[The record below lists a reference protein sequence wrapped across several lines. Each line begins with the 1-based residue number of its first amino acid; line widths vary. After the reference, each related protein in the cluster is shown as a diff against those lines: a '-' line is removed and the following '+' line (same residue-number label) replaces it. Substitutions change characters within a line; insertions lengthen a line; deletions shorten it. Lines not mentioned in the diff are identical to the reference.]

1 MQGTQKNAL
10 ISVSDKRGL
19 GPFANALHGLGYM
32 IISTGNTAVYLRDEQ
47 IPCQEVAEFT
57 GVEEIFA
64 GRVKTL
70 HLRLCAGVLFEPTSS
85 QQQREATRHDI
96 VPISVVV
103 INFYPLS
110 SSVDNIDIGG
120 PTLLRAAA
128 KNYRHVV
135 AVCDPADY
143 QQVIS
148 NLQDNGIDEHQRRRL
163 AERAFRYSANY
174 EQQICQRTFAADEH
188 QLTVPLRQ
196 LRKLRYG
203 ENPNQQ
209 ASIYVATDKP
219 TSGFANIEQLQG
231 TELSYNN
238 LLDLDAGTRLVQEFN
253 DPAVAIIKHNNPCGV
268 TSSGNDLSQL
278 FAKALAGD
286 RRSAFGGVIVTN
298 RLCTA
303 ELAEIIGKS
312 FYEVLLAVGVED
324 SARQILINNKRLRV
338 VVAPWLNDHRQQHEL
353 RTVTGAYLYQ
363 QCPAEITDS
372 SWRITNQQSP
382 LSPEQNA
389 DLLFAARVVAHLRSN
404 AIVIAKDR
412 QLLACCG
419 GQTSRIDAVQG
430 AVRKGVASGH
440 HLRGSV
446 LASDGFFPFN
456 DWLAP
461 VAEQGIVA
469 VIQPGG
475 SIRDQESIDACH
487 EHGITM
493 VFSGQRSFRH

>member
-1 MQGTQKNAL
+1 MQGRQAL
-10 ISVSDKRGL
+10 ISVSDKRNL
-19 GPFANALHGLGYM
+19 QPFAQGLLELGYT
-32 IISTGNTAVYLRDEQ
+32 IISTGKTAAHLRDQQ

-70 HLRLCAGVLFEPTSS
+70 HLRLCAGVLFEPTSN
-85 QQQREATRHDI
+85 QQRQEATRHDI

-110 SSVDNIDIGG
+110 TSVDSIDIGG

-128 KNYRHVV
+128 KNYRHVT
-135 AVCDPADY
+135 AICDPDDY

-148 NLQDNGIDEHQRRRL
+148 KLQDNSMNEVDRRQL
-163 AERAFRYSANY
+163 AEKVFRYSANY
-174 EQQICQRTFAADEH
+174 EQQICQQMLTTDEH
-188 QLTVPLRQ
+188 QLTLPLRR

-209 ASIYVATDKP
+209 AGLYVANDKP
-219 TSGFANIEQLQG
+219 SSGFADLKQLQG

-238 LLDLDAGTRLVQEFN
+238 LLDLEAGTRLVQEFDN
-253 DPAVAIIKHNNPCGV
+253 PAVAIIKHNNPCGV
-268 TSSGNDLSQL
+268 ASGDNLSRL
-278 FAKALAGD
+278 FEKALASD
-286 RRSAFGGVIVTN
+286 SRSAFGGVIVTN
-298 RLCTA
+298 RVCTA
-303 ELAEIIGKS
+303 ELAEAIGKN
-312 FYEVLLAVGVED
+312 FYEVLLAVAVEE
-324 SARQILINNKRLRV
+324 SAQPILLNKKRLRV
-338 VVAPWLNDHRQQHEL
+338 VVAPWLNDSHQQDEL
-353 RTVTGAYLYQ
+353 RSVTGAYLYQ
-363 QCPAEITDS
+363 QCPTKITDTG
-372 SWRITNQQSP
+372 WQMANQQSP
-382 LSPEQNA
+382 LSPEQKA
-389 DLLFAARVVAHLRSN
+389 DLLFAARVVAHVRSN

-430 AVRKGVASGH
+430 AINKGVANGH
-440 HLRGSV
+440 RLNGSV

-461 VAEQGIVA
+461 VAKQGIVA

-475 SIRDQESIDACH
+475 SIRDQESLDACD
-487 EHGITM
+487 EHGVAM

>member
-1 MQGTQKNAL
+1 MQGRQAL
-10 ISVSDKRGL
+10 ISVSDKRNL
-19 GPFANALHGLGYM
+19 QPFAQGLLELGYT
-32 IISTGNTAVYLRDEQ
+32 IISTGKTAAHLRDQQ

-70 HLRLCAGVLFEPTSS
+70 HLRLCAGVLFEPTSN
-85 QQQREATRHDI
+85 QQRQEATRHDI

-110 SSVDNIDIGG
+110 TSVDSIDIGG

-128 KNYRHVV
+128 KNYRHVT
-135 AVCDPADY
+135 AICDPDDY

-148 NLQDNGIDEHQRRRL
+148 KLQDNSMNEVDRRQL
-163 AERAFRYSANY
+163 AEKVFRYSANY
-174 EQQICQRTFAADEH
+174 EQQICQQMLTTDEH
-188 QLTVPLRQ
+188 QLTLPLRR

-209 ASIYVATDKP
+209 AGLYVANDKP
-219 TSGFANIEQLQG
+219 SSGFADLKQLQG

-238 LLDLDAGTRLVQEFN
+238 LLDLEAGTRLVQEFDN
-253 DPAVAIIKHNNPCGV
+253 PAVAIIKHNNPCGV
-268 TSSGNDLSQL
+268 ASGDNLSRL
-278 FAKALAGD
+278 FEKALASD
-286 RRSAFGGVIVTN
+286 SRSAFGGVIVTN
-298 RLCTA
+298 RVCTA
-303 ELAEIIGKS
+303 ELAEAIGKN
-312 FYEVLLAVGVED
+312 FYEVLLAVAVEE
-324 SARQILINNKRLRV
+324 SAQPILLNKKRLRV
-338 VVAPWLNDHRQQHEL
+338 VVAPWLNDSHQQDEL
-353 RTVTGAYLYQ
+353 RSVTGAYLYQ
-363 QCPAEITDS
+363 QCPTKITDAG
-372 SWRITNQQSP
+372 WQMANQQSP
-382 LSPEQNA
+382 LLAEQKA
-389 DLLFAARVVAHLRSN
+389 DLLFAARVVAHVRSN

-430 AVRKGVASGH
+430 AINKGVANGH
-440 HLRGSV
+440 RLNGSV

-461 VAEQGIVA
+461 VAKQGIVA

-475 SIRDQESIDACH
+475 SIRDQESIDACD
-487 EHGITM
+487 EHGVAM

>member
-19 GPFANALHGLGYM
+19 GSFAQTLHELGYT
-32 IISTGNTAVYLRDEQ
+32 IISTGNTAAHLRDKQ

-85 QQQREATRHDI
+85 QHQQEATRHGI
-96 VPISVVV
+96 VPISIVV

-110 SSVDNIDIGG
+110 RSVDNIDIGG

-128 KNYRHVV
+128 KNYRHVI
-135 AVCDPADY
+135 AICDPADY
-143 QQVIS
+143 QQTIS
-148 NLQDNGIDEHQRRRL
+148 KLQDDSIDEAHRRRL
-163 AERAFRYSANY
+163 ADKVFRYSANY
-174 EQQICQRTFAADEH
+174 EQQICQRTFTVDDQ
-188 QLTVPLRQ
+188 QLTIPLRQ

-209 ASIYVATDKP
+209 AGLYVATDKP
-219 TSGFANIEQLQG
+219 ASGFADIEQLQG
-231 TELSYNN
+231 AELSYNN
-238 LLDLDAGTRLVQEFN
+238 LLDLDAGARLVQEFN
-253 DPAVAIIKHNNPCGV
+253 DPAIAIIKHNNPCGV
-268 TSSGNDLSQL
+268 ASGDNLSQL
-278 FAKALAGD
+278 FAKALASD

-298 RLCTA
+298 RVCTA
-303 ELAEIIGKS
+303 ELAEAIGKS
-312 FYEVLLAVGVED
+312 FYEVLLAVNVED

-363 QCPAEITDS
+363 QCPAKITDS
-372 SWRITNQQSP
+372 GWRVTNQQSTV
-382 LSPEQNA
+382 SPEQNT
-389 DLLFAARVVAHLRSN
+389 DLLFAARVVAHVRSN
-404 AIVIAKDR
+404 AVVIVKDR

-430 AVRKGVASGH
+430 AVSKGLASGH
-440 HLRGSV
+440 HLGGSV